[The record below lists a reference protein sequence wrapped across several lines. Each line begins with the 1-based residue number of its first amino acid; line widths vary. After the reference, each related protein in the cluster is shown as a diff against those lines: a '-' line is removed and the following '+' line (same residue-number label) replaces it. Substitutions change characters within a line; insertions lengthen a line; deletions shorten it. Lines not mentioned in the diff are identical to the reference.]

1 MKYEQSK
8 HKVYYNSK
16 EIENKEKNILTE
28 LNDYDIIPNNEQR
41 TNTIRHN

>member
-8 HKVYYNSK
+8 REVYYNSK
-16 EIENKEKNILTE
+16 EIENKEKNNLTL

-41 TNTIRHN
+41 TNTIKHH